1 MVAEKFKTI
10 VDDYNSKG
18 DDNPIALYKAILEEI
33 YKDKVFSDFTDGDN
47 ILKTLIF
54 IRRMLYD
61 GNKQYYFEYLEKLSG
76 KNHSK
81 DIAKYLTDVSNS
93 QTEISR
99 LLENENIK
107 SLEELLQLEK
117 QHTELRGAIELLNSR
132 DISKLQKEVED
143 YKKQIA
149 ERQNELGKLQKEL
162 RELKSALEK
171 HTTENNKVYSAIK
184 ETDYFK
190 KFRNATSINS
200 GIEAIKDEIEKKLS
214 DFDSLIRTV
223 VENKEKTKN

>member
-1 MVAEKFKTI
+1 MVAEKIKTI
-10 VDDYNSKG
+10 VDNYNSKG

-33 YKDKVFSDFTDGDN
+33 YKDEVFSDFTDGDN

-61 GNKQYYFEYLEKLSG
+61 GNKQYYFEYLGKLSG
-76 KNHSK
+76 KNHSQ

-117 QHTELRGAIELLNSR
+117 QHTELREAIELLNSR

-143 YKKQIA
+143 YKKQKA
-149 ERQNELGKLQKEL
+149 ERQNELSKLEKEL
-162 RELKSALEK
+162 RELKAALEK

-190 KFRNATSINS
+190 KFRNAESVNS
-200 GIEAIKDEIEKKLS
+200 GIEAIKNEIKKKLS
-214 DFDSLIRTV
+214 DFDCLIRTV

>member
-1 MVAEKFKTI
+1 MVAEKIKTI
-10 VDDYNSKG
+10 VDNYNSKG
-18 DDNPIALYKAILEEI
+18 DDNPIALYEAILEEI
-33 YKDKVFSDFTDGDN
+33 YDKVFSDFTDDDN
-47 ILKTLIF
+47 ILRTLIF
-54 IRRMLYD
+54 IRKTLCD
-61 GNKQYYFEYLEKLSG
+61 ADKQYYFEYLEE
-76 KNHSK
+76 NHSE
-81 DIAKYLTDVSNS
+81 DIAMYLTKVSES
-93 QTEISR
+93 QAEISN

-117 QHTELRGAIELLNSR
+117 QHTELREAIELLNSR

-149 ERQNELGKLQKEL
+149 ERRNELSKLEKEL
-162 RELKSALEK
+162 KELKAALEK

-190 KFRNATSINS
+190 KFRNAESVNS
-200 GIEAIKDEIEKKLS
+200 GIEAIKNEIKKKLS
-214 DFDSLIRTV
+214 DFDCLIRTV

>member
-1 MVAEKFKTI
+1 MVAEKIKTI
-10 VDDYNSKG
+10 VDNYNSKA
-18 DDNPIALYKAILEEI
+18 DDNPIALYEAILEEI
-33 YKDKVFSDFTDGDN
+33 YNKVFSDFTDDDN
-47 ILKTLIF
+47 ILRTLIF
-54 IRRMLYD
+54 IRKTLCD
-61 GNKQYYFEYLEKLSG
+61 AVKQYYFEYSEKI
-76 KNHSK
+76 SK
-81 DIAKYLTDVSNS
+81 ENRSEDIAMYLTKVSDS
-93 QTEISR
+93 QAEISN

-117 QHTELRGAIELLNSR
+117 QHAELREAIELLNSR

-149 ERQNELGKLQKEL
+149 ERRNELSKLEKEL
-162 RELKSALEK
+162 RELKAALEK

-190 KFRNATSINS
+190 KFRNAESVNS
-200 GIEAIKDEIEKKLS
+200 GIEAIKNEIKKKLS
-214 DFDSLIRTV
+214 DFDCLIRTV